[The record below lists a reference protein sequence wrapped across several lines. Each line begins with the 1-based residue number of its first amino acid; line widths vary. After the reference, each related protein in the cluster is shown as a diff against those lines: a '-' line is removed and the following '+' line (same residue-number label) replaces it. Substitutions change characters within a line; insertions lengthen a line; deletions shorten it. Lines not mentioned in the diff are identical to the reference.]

1 MSIELERRPT
11 ILIVDDNVTN
21 LKVLLGILRD
31 QGFDTRP
38 ATSAQQ
44 ALRMVARQ
52 VPDLVLLD
60 INMPEIDGFE
70 LCRRLRENARTIRVP
85 VLFLSAYAGDE
96 IAEQCRSV
104 GGNAYVTKPVDCDEV
119 IRCIGDLLREHASA
133 NANHTH
139 SGNYEL
145 TTKVTDLA

>member
-1 MSIELERRPT
+1 MSIELEHKPT

-52 VPDLVLLD
+52 LPDLALLD
-60 INMPEIDGFE
+60 INMPDIDGFE
-70 LCRRLRENARTIRVP
+70 LCRRLRERPETERLP
-85 VLFLSAYAGDE
+85 VIFLSAYSGDE
-96 IAEQCRSV
+96 IALRCRAV

-119 IRCIGDLLREHASA
+119 IERIGQFLPGGGRAPRSDGAHGE
-133 NANHTH
+133 
-139 SGNYEL
+139 YES
-145 TTKVTDLA
+145 TS

>member
-1 MSIELERRPT
+1 MSIEPEHKPT
-11 ILIVDDNVTN
+11 ILIVDDNVIN

-52 VPDLVLLD
+52 VPDLALLD
-60 INMPEIDGFE
+60 INMPDIDGFE
-70 LCRRLRENARTIRVP
+70 LCRRLREQPETARVP
-85 VLFLSAYAGDE
+85 VIFLSAYSGDE
-96 IAEQCRSV
+96 IASKCSAV

-119 IRCIGDLLREHASA
+119 MARIGQFLPSGSSA
-133 NANHTH
+133 PD
-139 SGNYEL
+139 SGGDHGKHES
-145 TTKVTDLA
+145 TS